1 MAQKPPTSSWR
12 DHVVFAYIDE
22 PPFAAPGPGGQPVG
36 CDAEL
41 ALTVLRA
48 IGVRRVEARLTT
60 FSELLPGVADG
71 RWTVATP
78 LFVTPARAAT
88 VAFSRPVWA
97 LGDGFIVRSESAQ
110 ALASYQ
116 AIAAAGARLGVV
128 AGQVQRESAL
138 AAGVAADRITLFDT
152 QAAVVDA
159 LLAGRVDA
167 YASTALGNRTFTTA
181 LGNPALAAV
190 AAPVA
195 PKPPMGA
202 FSFARHQVELRER
215 FDGWLAGYLGSA
227 DHRARMAALGL
238 GAGEIDPVV
247 ERA

>member
-1 MAQKPPTSSWR
+1 MTLQPPPCSWR
-12 DHVVFAYIDE
+12 DQVVFAYIDE
-22 PPFAAPGPGGQPVG
+22 PPFASPGPGGQPIG
-36 CDAEL
+36 CDVDL
-41 ALTVLRA
+41 AFTVLRA
-48 IGVRRVEARLTT
+48 IGVRRVQAQLTT

-78 LFVTPARAAT
+78 LFVTPARSAS

-152 QAAVVDA
+152 QAAVVAA

-190 AAPVA
+190 AAPA
-195 PKPPMGA
+195 GANPPVGA
-202 FSFARHQVELRER
+202 FSFARHEAQLRER
-215 FDGWLAGYLGSA
+215 FDAFLAGYLGGA
-227 DHRARMAALGL
+227 DHRARMAALGM
-238 GAGEIDPVV
+238 GASEIDPVIG
-247 ERA
+247 R